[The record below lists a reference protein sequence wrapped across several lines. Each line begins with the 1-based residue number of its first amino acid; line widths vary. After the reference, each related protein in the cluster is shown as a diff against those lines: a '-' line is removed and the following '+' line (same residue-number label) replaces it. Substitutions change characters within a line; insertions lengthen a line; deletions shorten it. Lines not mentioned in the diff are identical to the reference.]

1 MDVDAFVAAHA
12 AEWRRLDELSR
23 RARRPAS
30 LSGPE
35 LDELVEL
42 YQRVAT
48 HLSIVRTRSPD
59 PVLIDRLT
67 ALVTQGRAA
76 VAGART
82 SGWQEVSKFL
92 TITFPAAVYARRW
105 WIVGTA
111 AAFCAVAVALGVW
124 VASTPSAQSLTTPTQ
139 VRELCGAQFAQY
151 YTSSPAGS
159 FAAQVWT
166 NNALVAAGCI
176 TFGALLGLPTLYL
189 LLNNAVN
196 VGVTGGFMSTCGKS
210 DQFFTLILP
219 HGMLE
224 LTAVFIAGAVGLRLG
239 WRVLVPGP
247 RRRTEALAAEGR
259 SAVVIALGLV
269 LVLAVSGAV
278 EAFVTPSTLP
288 PAARLTIGAV
298 IEVAFIVYIVVL
310 GRRAAAAGG
319 DVGDIDRELSGDLV
333 PVSA

>member
-1 MDVDAFVAAHA
+1 MDVDAFVAAHS

-105 WIVGTA
+105 WIVA
-111 AAFCAVAVALGVW
+111 D
-124 VASTPSAQSLTTPTQ
+124 S
-139 VRELCGAQFAQY
+139 
-151 YTSSPAGS
+151 
-159 FAAQVWT
+159 
-166 NNALVAAGCI
+166 GC
-176 TFGALLGLPTLYL
+176 
-189 LLNNAVN
+189 V
-196 VGVTGGFMSTCGKS
+196 
-210 DQFFTLILP
+210 
-219 HGMLE
+219 
-224 LTAVFIAGAVGLRLG
+224 LRG
-239 WRVLVPGP
+239 
-247 RRRTEALAAEGR
+247 RRRPGRVGGVHAER
-259 SAVVIALGLV
+259 PVADNPH
-269 LVLAVSGAV
+269 SGA
-278 EAFVTPSTLP
+278 
-288 PAARLTIGAV
+288 
-298 IEVAFIVYIVVL
+298 
-310 GRRAAAAGG
+310 
-319 DVGDIDRELSGDLV
+319 
-333 PVSA
+333 

>member
-1 MDVDAFVAAHA
+1 MDIDAFVAAHS

-23 RARRPAS
+23 RARRPTA

-48 HLSIVRTRSPD
+48 HLSLVRTRSPD
-59 PVLIDRLT
+59 PALVDRLT
-67 ALVTQGRAA
+67 ALVTQSRAA
-76 VAGART
+76 VTGART
-82 SGWQEVSKFL
+82 PGWQEAGRFL
-92 TITFPAAVYARRW
+92 TVTFPAAVYARRW
-105 WIVGTA
+105 WAAATA
-111 AAFCAVAVALGVW
+111 AGCCAVAAALGVW
-124 VASTPSAQSLTTPTQ
+124 VASTPRAQSLTTPAR
-139 VRELCGAQFAQY
+139 VRELCDAQFAQY

-176 TFGALLGLPTLYL
+176 IFGVLVGLPTLYL

-196 VGVTGGFMSTCGKS
+196 IGVTGGFMATCGKS

-288 PAARLTIGAV
+288 PGARLTIGAV
-298 IEVAFIVYIVVL
+298 IEVAFLVYIGVL
-310 GRRAAAAGG
+310 GGRAWAGTREIG
-319 DVGDIDRELSGDLV
+319 DVGRELAGDLV
-333 PVSA
+333 PVSS

>member
-1 MDVDAFVAAHA
+1 MDVDAFVAAHS
-12 AEWRRLDELSR
+12 AEWRRLDELTH
-23 RARRPAS
+23 RARRPAT
-30 LSGPE
+30 LRGPE

-48 HLSIVRTRSPD
+48 HLSLVRTRSPD
-59 PVLIDRLT
+59 PVLVDRLT
-67 ALVTQGRAA
+67 ALVTRARSA

-82 SGWQEVSKFL
+82 SGWREVGAFL
-92 TITFPAAVYARRW
+92 TATFPVAVYARRW
-105 WIVGTA
+105 WVAATA
-111 AAFCAVAVALGVW
+111 AGFCAVAGALGVW
-124 VASTPSAQSLTTPTQ
+124 VASTPSAQSLTTPAQ
-139 VRELCGAQFAQY
+139 VRELCSTQFAQY

-159 FAAQVWT
+159 FAAHVWT
-166 NNALVAAGCI
+166 NNALVTAGCI
-176 TFGALLGLPTLYL
+176 TFGVLLGLPTLYL

-196 VGVTGGFMSTCGKS
+196 VGVTGGFMATCGKS

-259 SAVVIALGLV
+259 SAIVIALGLV

-288 PAARLTIGAV
+288 PAARLAIGAV
-298 IEVAFIVYIVVL
+298 VELAFLGYIVVL
-310 GRRAAAAGG
+310 GRRASAGAL
-319 DVGDIDRELSGDLV
+319 DVADIGPQLGGDLV
-333 PVSA
+333 PVST